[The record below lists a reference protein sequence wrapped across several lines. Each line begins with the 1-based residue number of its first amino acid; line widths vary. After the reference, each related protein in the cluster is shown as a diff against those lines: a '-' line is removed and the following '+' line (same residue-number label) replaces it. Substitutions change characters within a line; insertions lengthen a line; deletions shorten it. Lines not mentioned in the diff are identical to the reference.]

1 MNADLAVQ
9 ILYATMAAIGFP
21 LAMVAGWRDKPK
33 KKAGAQ
39 KRPGRRPSAKKVK
52 GQKKTKTD
60 KKKRP
65 AKIRPYQAPPLSEE
79 QQAILTNYHVKKDF
93 PNYQP

>member
-39 KRPGRRPSAKKVK
+39 KRPGQRPAAKKVK

-65 AKIRPYQAPPLSEE
+65 AKLKPPELSAWERM
-79 QQAILTNYHVKKDF
+79 QLDNYFIKRDF
-93 PNYQP
+93 PGKIQP